1 MRRQSPSNR
10 TGRRLA
16 TVVGAIVLSLAA
28 AAPASANRGALN
40 AARSELMRVHLRLS
54 RAAQSDPAVL
64 QARDEAR
71 AACAALY
78 QVRQNVLAAVR
89 KSPEY
94 ADLRMAL
101 WAKQRQLL
109 GLHDE
114 VPARV
119 QTIMASA
126 RDAMDVRVKLGAME
140 NAALEADEAFVAARE
155 EANLKLGLQQK
166 TLRDALDAIRNDPE
180 FAAASA
186 RVQSMQ
192 RSITG
197 FKEAVATAR

>member
-1 MRRQSPSNR
+1 V
-10 TGRRLA
+10 TI
-16 TVVGAIVLSLAA
+16 VGALALSLAA
-28 AAPASANRGALN
+28 VPASANRGALN
-40 AARSELMRVHLRLS
+40 VARSELMRVHLKLS
-54 RAAQSDPAVL
+54 RAAQSDATVI
-64 QARDEAR
+64 QARDAAR

-101 WAKQRQLL
+101 WAKQRQIL

-114 VPARV
+114 LPVRV
-119 QTIMASA
+119 QTIMVSA
-126 RDAMDVRVKLGAME
+126 RDAMDLRAKLGAMD
-140 NAALEADEAFVAARE
+140 NAALEADETFVAARE
-155 EANLKLGLQQK
+155 DANMKLGLQQK

-186 RVQSMQ
+186 RAA
-192 RSITG
+192 RSCAPSNQPPG
-197 FKEAVATAR
+197 APS